1 MISTAQFGLLILL
14 SLLLLLH
21 LIILLKIIPY
31 NIIWGGRLKSNNEMY
46 CFEIFSVLINT
57 LFIIVILTQAGFIKV
72 NISNNLITYALW
84 FMTGL
89 FLLNTFGNAISKNK
103 IERLLFTPITILL
116 FLFSFVLA
124 LAN

>member
-1 MISTAQFGLLILL
+1 MISIAQFGLLILL

-21 LIILLKIIPY
+21 FIVLIKIIPY
-31 NIIWGGRLKSNNEMY
+31 NIIWGGRLRSNNEMY
-46 CFEIFSVLINT
+46 RFEIFSVLISS
-57 LFIIVILTQAGFIKV
+57 LFIIVILTQAGFIRI
-72 NISNNLITYALW
+72 NIPNRIITYALW

-116 FLFSFVLA
+116 TIFSLVLA
-124 LAN
+124 LSN